1 MADRAHQIYE
11 KTTHDAVYVT
21 ASTGYLAYRLTG
33 NRIDTAA
40 SYIGTWPID
49 MDKWD
54 WTDEDM
60 MFDFLNLPR
69 TSLFKLVKPGGIL
82 GNVTEEAAA
91 ATGLPKGL
99 PVIATAN
106 DKAVEAL
113 GAGLKTGPDLLLSL
127 GTYTTPMLQGN
138 ENHPFGTTRYYWTNF
153 ADVPDEYLYE
163 SNGVYRGMWTV
174 SWFAKQ
180 FQGIGNATH
189 ESTLDVLTREAA
201 TVLPGSDGLL
211 TILDW
216 QPAADRPFRKGAFIG
231 LDERHNRG
239 HMFRSILEGLA
250 FNLLDYSTAM
260 LKKLDRKVDRLVVTG
275 GGVQNDIFM
284 QLIADIFN
292 LPAQRNVIT
301 DAAGLGAAIN
311 AAVGIG
317 EYRMYDEAIA
327 AMVKPADSFA
337 PQANAVA
344 QYAKVYEKY
353 KNLHQLTDPVFK
365 DLQTIN
371 GVAERGKVGL
381 NQILKFDP
389 EDMQL
394 TVQAGVPLK
403 QAEDWLNEKGY
414 TTGHLPQSQPLA
426 DFGGLVATR
435 SIGQLST
442 LYGGIEDMVVGLEAV
457 MPDGRIVR
465 IKNVPR
471 RSVVPN
477 IRHVFIGN
485 EGSLAFITEVTVK
498 LVPYLPDTYHYL
510 AYTVDTM
517 REGFHLLR
525 DIVATGYRPSVIRL
539 YDAQD
544 WSQFYPKHA
553 EKPVLI
559 FRTEGPQPLS
569 DATAGAIKS
578 MVEAS
583 DQTQPYE
590 PLDEI
595 IDWFKHLTWTQK
607 EVDAEVNQL
616 EKTPLVGFTTEVAAN
631 WHEIV
636 NIFEAVTARV
646 KKEIPNLCGIGGH
659 SSHSYVN
666 GTNLY
671 FVYAFIDAEDDPAG
685 EMARYHDPINK
696 IIVEETLKR
705 GGTMSHHHGVGKAR
719 APFIK
724 EEYGSSY
731 WVLKTLLK
739 SFDPKNTMNAGN
751 IIPLEFWDEPD

>member
-1 MADRAHQIYE
+1 MDRYILAIDQGTQSNKLTIFDLQGNALWQEHQPLKPLHTAAGGVVEHPDDDLWTSLQAASRALMAKFDGDVNEILAIGLGSIRFNQLVLKANGDLAQPAISWMDDRAHQIYE
-11 KTTHDAVYVT
+11 KTTDDAVYVT

-82 GNVTEEAAA
+82 GNVTEETAA

-127 GTYTTPMLQGN
+127 GTYTTSMLQGN

-180 FQGIGNATH
+180 FQGIGDATH

-201 TVLPGSDGLL
+201 TVPPGSDGLL

-260 LKKLDRKVDRLVVTG
+260 LKELDRKVDRLVVTG
-275 GGVQNDIFM
+275 GGAQNDIFM

-317 EYRMYDEAIA
+317 EYRTYDDAIA

-337 PQANAVA
+337 PQADAVA

-371 GVAERGKVGL
+371 GVAERGKVG
-381 NQILKFDP
+381 
-389 EDMQL
+389 
-394 TVQAGVPLK
+394 
-403 QAEDWLNEKGY
+403 
-414 TTGHLPQSQPLA
+414 
-426 DFGGLVATR
+426 
-435 SIGQLST
+435 
-442 LYGGIEDMVVGLEAV
+442 
-457 MPDGRIVR
+457 
-465 IKNVPR
+465 
-471 RSVVPN
+471 
-477 IRHVFIGN
+477 
-485 EGSLAFITEVTVK
+485 
-498 LVPYLPDTYHYL
+498 
-510 AYTVDTM
+510 
-517 REGFHLLR
+517 
-525 DIVATGYRPSVIRL
+525 
-539 YDAQD
+539 
-544 WSQFYPKHA
+544 
-553 EKPVLI
+553 
-559 FRTEGPQPLS
+559 
-569 DATAGAIKS
+569 
-578 MVEAS
+578 
-583 DQTQPYE
+583 E
-590 PLDEI
+590 PLI
-595 IDWFKHLTWTQK
+595 
-607 EVDAEVNQL
+607 A
-616 EKTPLVGFTTEVAAN
+616 
-631 WHEIV
+631 
-636 NIFEAVTARV
+636 
-646 KKEIPNLCGIGGH
+646 
-659 SSHSYVN
+659 S
-666 GTNLY
+666 
-671 FVYAFIDAEDDPAG
+671 
-685 EMARYHDPINK
+685 
-696 IIVEETLKR
+696 
-705 GGTMSHHHGVGKAR
+705 
-719 APFIK
+719 
-724 EEYGSSY
+724 
-731 WVLKTLLK
+731 
-739 SFDPKNTMNAGN
+739 
-751 IIPLEFWDEPD
+751 WD

>member
-1 MADRAHQIYE
+1 MDTVTKDAIVQQLIQLTSRDQVHLDPDELNNASLDFYRKYPRARKIFQAPIPVAIVYPANVE
-11 KTTHDAVYVT
+11 EVAAVLKY
-21 ASTGYLAYRLTG
+21 ANDTGI
-33 NRIDTAA
+33 NVI
-40 SYIGTWPID
+40 
-49 MDKWD
+49 
-54 WTDEDM
+54 
-60 MFDFLNLPR
+60 PR
-69 TSLFKLVKPGGIL
+69 T
-82 GNVTEEAAA
+82 
-91 ATGLPKGL
+91 
-99 PVIATAN
+99 
-106 DKAVEAL
+106 
-113 GAGLKTGPDLLLSL
+113 GAS
-127 GTYTTPMLQGN
+127 
-138 ENHPFGTTRYYWTNF
+138 E
-153 ADVPDEYLYE
+153 
-163 SNGVYRGMWTV
+163 
-174 SWFAKQ
+174 
-180 FQGIGNATH
+180 I
-189 ESTLDVLTREAA
+189 
-201 TVLPGSDGLL
+201 
-211 TILDW
+211 
-216 QPAADRPFRKGAFIG
+216 
-231 LDERHNRG
+231 
-239 HMFRSILEGLA
+239 
-250 FNLLDYSTAM
+250 
-260 LKKLDRKVDRLVVTG
+260 
-275 GGVQNDIFM
+275 
-284 QLIADIFN
+284 
-292 LPAQRNVIT
+292 
-301 DAAGLGAAIN
+301 
-311 AAVGIG
+311 
-317 EYRMYDEAIA
+317 
-327 AMVKPADSFA
+327 
-337 PQANAVA
+337 
-344 QYAKVYEKY
+344 
-353 KNLHQLTDPVFK
+353 
-365 DLQTIN
+365 
-371 GVAERGKVGL
+371 ERGLESAREPHIIVDGSRLDKIL
-381 NQILKFDP
+381 NFDP

-471 RSVVPN
+471 RSVGPD

-485 EGSLAFITEVTVK
+485 EGSIAFITEVTVK
-498 LVPYLPDTYHYL
+498 LFPYLPDTYHYL

-517 REGFHLLR
+517 REGFRLLR

-569 DATAGAIKS
+569 DATAGAIKA

-616 EKTPLVGFTTEVAAN
+616 EKTPFVGFTTEVAAN
-631 WHEIV
+631 WHEID
-636 NIFEAVTARV
+636 NIFEAVTTRV
-646 KKEIPNLCGIGGH
+646 KKEIPNLYGIGGH